1 MQFKVRRLVPQDKSS
16 IIKILEDTPAF
27 IPEEV
32 QVAAELIDCYLEDA
46 EGCGYFYYVAEQEGK
61 VAGYICYGPTPLTK
75 GTWDVYWLAT
85 APGLRGQGI
94 GSSLLEMAERDIRSS
109 GGRLIL
115 IETSSN
121 PNYEAA
127 RKFYLGHSYLQVST
141 IPDFYSPGDNKITFW
156 KAL

>member
-1 MQFKVRRLVPQDKSS
+1 MPFKIRRMSRADQPA
-16 IIKILEDTPAF
+16 IIEILRNTPAF

-32 QVAAELIDCYLEDA
+32 ETADELIECYFEDQS
-46 EGCGYFYYVAEQEGK
+46 GCGYHFFVAEHQDK
-61 VAGYICYGPTPLTK
+61 VAGYICYGRTPLTR

-85 APGLRGQGI
+85 TSDLRGQGI
-94 GSSLLEMAERDIRSS
+94 GGSLLKLAEQDIKDL

-127 RKFYLGHSYLQVST
+127 RKFYRSHSYIEVSA

-156 KAL
+156 KSL